1 MLGFIV
7 IILFALC
14 SGGSCVY
21 TLAPIIIILLFILAA
36 AGLNRGTSIFNL
48 FGLGALM
55 GIGAGVGKGSAGKGL
70 RSSSALQ
77 RNRMRKAV
85 SGAPKGPKNMS
96 AKKGGVLRQK
106 MGAKYT
112 NWRINRQIKKGN
124 IEKAR
129 GIANK
134 TINKQIKDEGEAAT
148 KAAAKNAKGAAV
160 QSTVASSIFTLSY
173 GTPIK
178 SKGPKKGNI
187 EKTSWLAVSVGP
199 TFAKSVI
206 SKKSNIK
213 NNKGQ
218 EIAPPSINKNN
229 KGQEIAPPTINTNNK
244 GHGISPPTM
253 PELTELELHKQAVN
267 KLFDNM
273 KNGNISEN
281 DIVYIKSVI
290 NAVKIEKQKLSSV
303 VAAEETKK
311 NIGNITWGNIEESR
325 KAAIEAAHK
334 REIENPASGLG
345 KISKEHPNI
354 NSDVSQFFGIGG
366 VVAAPIIARDMY
378 RNHKRKNNNI
388 SPPSS
393 TEQESTKNK

>member
-1 MLGFIV
+1 MLGLIV
-7 IILFALC
+7 IILFTLC
-14 SGGSCVY
+14 GGGSCVY

-55 GIGAGVGKGSAGKGL
+55 GIGAGVGKGGAGKGL

-77 RNRMRKAV
+77 RNRMRKAIT
-85 SGAPKGPKNMS
+85 GAPKEPKNMS

-134 TINKQIKDEGEAAT
+134 TINKQIKNEGKEV
-148 KAAAKNAKGAAV
+148 AKKEKEDAV
-160 QSTVASSIFTLSY
+160 RSTVSSSIFTLSY
-173 GTPIK
+173 GTPTK
-178 SKGPKKGNI
+178 LKYPKKGESM
-187 EKTSWLAVSVGP
+187 EKTSWLAVGVGP

-206 SKKSNIK
+206 SKKSNVK
-213 NNKGQ
+213 SNKGQ
-218 EIAPPSINKNN
+218 EIAPPSIN
-229 KGQEIAPPTINTNNK
+229 TNNK
-244 GHGISPPTM
+244 RHEISPPTM

-311 NIGNITWGNIEESR
+311 NIGNITWGNIEKSR
-325 KAAIEAAHK
+325 EAAHK
-334 REIENPASGLG
+334 REIENPASGLK
-345 KISKEHPNI
+345 KIIEENPYI
-354 NSDVSQFFGIGG
+354 NSGVSQFFGIGG

-378 RNHKRKNNNI
+378 RNHKIKNNNI

>member
-7 IILFALC
+7 IILSVLN
-14 SGGSCVY
+14 GGSSVY

-134 TINKQIKDEGEAAT
+134 TINKQIKNEGEV
-148 KAAAKNAKGAAV
+148 AAKKAKEDAV
-160 QSTVASSIFTLSY
+160 KSTVASSIFTLSY
-173 GTPIK
+173 YDEKTPIK
-178 SKGPKKGNI
+178 LKGPKKGNI

-253 PELTELELHKQAVN
+253 PKPTELELHKQAVN

-281 DIVYIKSVI
+281 DIVYIRSVV

-334 REIENPASGLG
+334 REIENPASGLK
-345 KISKEHPNI
+345 KIIKEHPNI
-354 NSDVSQFFGIGG
+354 NSGASQFFGIGG

>member
-1 MLGFIV
+1 MLSQPASTRHSVIFPQPMILGTGFTM
-7 IILFALC
+7 F
-14 SGGSCVY
+14 
-21 TLAPIIIILLFILAA
+21 P
-36 AGLNRGTSIFNL
+36 
-48 FGLGALM
+48 
-55 GIGAGVGKGSAGKGL
+55 
-70 RSSSALQ
+70 
-77 RNRMRKAV
+77 
-85 SGAPKGPKNMS
+85 
-96 AKKGGVLRQK
+96 
-106 MGAKYT
+106 
-112 NWRINRQIKKGN
+112 
-124 IEKAR
+124 
-129 GIANK
+129 
-134 TINKQIKDEGEAAT
+134 
-148 KAAAKNAKGAAV
+148 
-160 QSTVASSIFTLSY
+160 TLSY

-187 EKTSWLAVSVGP
+187 EKTSWLAVGVGP

-206 SKKSNIK
+206 SKKSNI
-213 NNKGQ
+213 
-218 EIAPPSINKNN
+218 KNN

-253 PELTELELHKQAVN
+253 PKPTELELHKQAVN

-281 DIVYIKSVI
+281 DIVYIRSVV